1 MRFMHSGNIFKLL
14 SNLFP
19 IEILH
24 SRQELT
30 QACEPESEQSN
41 LPTMRKSRSSWKC
54 NRWGTSGEAQ
64 IQLDT
69 ISRSLSLSFHH
80 TVISSPFFRI
90 QEHSRIPFG
99 VDIYETGEKQ
109 WLQPQL
115 QQLWQASGIK
125 KNMIGLTNKRRGRMR
140 ISGRVQPVHSSS
152 IHRGREGW
160 LRMIKSTAKKT
171 QYQYFLSHNSFDRLN
186 NRADPLLRNGKFYP
200 PENWFSSNCLTSVTL
215 RELIFLSGQ

>member
-80 TVISSPFFRI
+80 TVISSPFFSNSRTFSNPFWRGHLRDRGEAMASAAAAAAVAGLRDKKKYDWPHE
-90 QEHSRIPFG
+90 QEA
-99 VDIYETGEKQ
+99 GEDEDQ
-109 WLQPQL
+109 R
-115 QQLWQASGIK
+115 SGS
-125 KNMIGLTNKRRGRMR
+125 T
-140 ISGRVQPVHSSS
+140 SSFF
-152 IHRGREGW
+152 IH
-160 LRMIKSTAKKT
+160 
-171 QYQYFLSHNSFDRLN
+171 
-186 NRADPLLRNGKFYP
+186 P
-200 PENWFSSNCLTSVTL
+200 
-215 RELIFLSGQ
+215 